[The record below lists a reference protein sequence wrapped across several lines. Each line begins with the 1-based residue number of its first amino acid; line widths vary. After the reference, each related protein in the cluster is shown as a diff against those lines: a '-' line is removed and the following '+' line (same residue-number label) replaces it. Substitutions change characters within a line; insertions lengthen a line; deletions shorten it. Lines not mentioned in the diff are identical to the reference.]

1 MDLTNY
7 MLIDTSTGTM
17 LTAQHCVLVH
27 EDALTEDEWDELDAA
42 SDSMIRD
49 IGRERGIPLS
59 RDAAALD
66 AVAALLSAADWSSDH
81 LSAVA
86 DMIRATGRTI
96 EDIQ

>member
-7 MLIDTSTGTM
+7 MLIDLSTGTM
-17 LTAQHCVLVH
+17 LLSKRCVLVH
-27 EDALTEDEWDELDAA
+27 EDALTEAEWDALDGAPD
-42 SDSMIRD
+42 SDIVA

-66 AVAALLSAADWSSDH
+66 AVAALLSAEDWSSDH
-81 LSAVA
+81 LLAVA